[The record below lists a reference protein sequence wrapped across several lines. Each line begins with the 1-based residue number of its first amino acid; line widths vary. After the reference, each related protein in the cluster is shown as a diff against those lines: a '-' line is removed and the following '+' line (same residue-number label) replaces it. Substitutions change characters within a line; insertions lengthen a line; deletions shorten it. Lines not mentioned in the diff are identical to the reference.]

1 VIHALMLHGIGGET
15 DHIDVVTLD
24 EVVTDKRV
32 VKLLEQ
38 LTKSG
43 RLDHIVG
50 HGAVL
55 GFKARVGYDKL
66 SL

>member
-1 VIHALMLHGIGGET
+1 MIHALMLHGIGGEI
-15 DHIDVVTLD
+15 DHNDVAVD

-32 VKLLEQ
+32 VRLLEQ

-50 HGAVL
+50 HGVVL
-55 GFKARVGYDKL
+55 GFNAGVGYDEL
-66 SL
+66 PL